1 MTPESVT
8 WRLRGASPGLARVSF
23 EYSTDN
29 VNYTPLG
36 DGSFSGASWSLTGL
50 NLPLNQNIYVRT
62 RGNYNGGV
70 GNASGSVV
78 GAVRNVFFGSAAT
91 PTPTPVS
98 SVTPMP
104 SLTPTVAPTPTPIPT
119 ATPAQLPVCG
129 LITDFEN
136 ISSLPTEGW
145 VSINDSTV
153 VGGTGW
159 FQGNAGVF
167 SAQSGTPT
175 SYIAANFY
183 NEARPPTGEIL
194 PERSQP
200 PLPVASATPAGTPT
214 PTATPPI
221 TISNWLLTPPIRL
234 LNGSVLTFYTRTVNA
249 PRFPDRLQV
258 RLSTSGAS
266 VDVGTNPLQV
276 GDFTT
281 LLLDINA
288 AQTVS
293 GYPSLWTQQ
302 RNGDRRSNRNY
313 GTFGPSVLRGQW
325 WTQPI
330 KR

>member
-1 MTPESVT
+1 MVVSKD
-8 WRLRGASPGLARVSF
+8 LRSLQMERSWLAVISRQLADFAVKSCVFEQRYSLSPGLLRDTRKRYLETQGRKSGLARVSF

-183 NEARPPTGEIL
+183 NEARHVL
-194 PERSQP
+194 VKFCRS
-200 PLPVASATPAGTPT
+200 
-214 PTATPPI
+214 
-221 TISNWLLTPPIRL
+221 
-234 LNGSVLTFYTRTVNA
+234 
-249 PRFPDRLQV
+249 DH
-258 RLSTSGAS
+258 
-266 VDVGTNPLQV
+266 
-276 GDFTT
+276 
-281 LLLDINA
+281 
-288 AQTVS
+288 
-293 GYPSLWTQQ
+293 SLHF
-302 RNGDRRSNRNY
+302 R
-313 GTFGPSVLRGQW
+313 
-325 WTQPI
+325 
-330 KR
+330 